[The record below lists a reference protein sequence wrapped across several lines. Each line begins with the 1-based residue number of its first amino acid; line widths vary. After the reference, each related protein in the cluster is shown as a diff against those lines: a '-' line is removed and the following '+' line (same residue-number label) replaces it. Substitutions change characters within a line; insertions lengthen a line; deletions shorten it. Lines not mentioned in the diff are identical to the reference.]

1 MNLKSVYEIINKEI
15 NLNFKTKTAAATAM
29 QKRKQDLND
38 LLNRLQ
44 TNKGI
49 TIQRI
54 SQTLEFFGY
63 EIIIR
68 KKRRLLSLLIPK
80 IFINKFFH

>member
-1 MNLKSVYEIINKEI
+1 MKLLDVYKIINKEI
-15 NLNFKTKTAAATAM
+15 DFNFKTKTAAALAM
-29 QKRKQDLND
+29 NKRKQDLND

-54 SQTLEFFGY
+54 SQALEFFGY
-63 EIIIR
+63 EIIV
-68 KKRRLLSLLIPK
+68 KKRED
-80 IFINKFFH
+80 N